1 MNKWMTLGAMVAG
14 AVGLSA
20 ALVLG
25 GDRMGVMHGESA
37 SAASGNAGL
46 PWDIAQL
53 PGGASRLWGP
63 RGLVLSVDASK
74 ASTLADLQR
83 LWPIEVQ
90 MAIVAA
96 PGEDGALEA
105 FVDPAQLGFVAGK
118 LVVSATLD
126 ARTMAGMQVRSSK
139 VEFMDS
145 TTRRFTLANSDVAT
159 AMRAPIS
166 SVSLIPQA
174 QLDAATV
181 VQRFGEPAQR
191 MARGEGDALVEHLL
205 YPDKG
210 LDVVLSA
217 KGKELLQYVAPA
229 QFARLSLP
237 LRAASSPASAPASAS
252 GHP

>member
-1 MNKWMTLGAMVAG
+1 MNKWMTLGAMVAVS
-14 AVGLSA
+14 VGLSA

-25 GDRMGVMHGESA
+25 GDRMGVMHGEERA

-46 PWDIAQL
+46 PWDITEL
-53 PGGASRLWGP
+53 PPGASRLWGQN
-63 RGLVLSVDASK
+63 GLVLSGDLGK

-126 ARTMAGMQVRSSK
+126 ARTIAGMRVRSSK

-159 AMRAPIS
+159 ALQAPIS

-181 VQRFGEPAQR
+181 VQRFGQPSKR
-191 MARGEGDALVEHLL
+191 ITRGEGDVAVEHLL
-205 YPDKG
+205 YPAKG

-229 QFARLSLP
+229 QFERLSQP
-237 LRAASSPASAPASAS
+237 LQAASSAP
-252 GHP
+252 

>member
-1 MNKWMTLGAMVAG
+1 
-14 AVGLSA
+14 
-20 ALVLG
+20 
-25 GDRMGVMHGESA
+25 
-37 SAASGNAGL
+37 
-46 PWDIAQL
+46 
-53 PGGASRLWGP
+53 
-63 RGLVLSVDASK
+63 
-74 ASTLADLQR
+74 
-83 LWPIEVQ
+83 VQ

-126 ARTMAGMQVRSSK
+126 ARTMAAMKVRSPK

-145 TTRRFTLANSDVAT
+145 TTRRFNLANSDMAT

-191 MARGEGDALVEHLL
+191 MARGEGDAAVEHLL
-205 YPDKG
+205 YPAKG
-210 LDVVLSA
+210 LDVVVST
-217 KGKELLQYVAPA
+217 KGKELLQFVAPA
-229 QFARLSLP
+229 QFGRLSQP
-237 LRAASSPASAPASAS
+237 LQAASSPATAPAPAQ
-252 GHP
+252 H

>member
-1 MNKWMTLGAMVAG
+1 MNKFLTVSAMVVA
-14 AVGLSA
+14 AVGVSA

-25 GDRMGVMHGESA
+25 GDRMGLVHGDSA
-37 SAASGNAGL
+37 SAPASQPGM
-46 PWDIAQL
+46 PWDITAL
-53 PGGASRLWGP
+53 PGGASQLWGSK
-63 RGLVLSVDASK
+63 GLRLSPEAGQ
-74 ASTLADLQR
+74 ASTLGDLQR

-118 LVVSATLD
+118 LVVTAALD
-126 ARTMAGMQVRSSK
+126 ARTIAGMRVRSSK
-139 VEFMDS
+139 VAFMDS
-145 TTRRFTLANSDVAT
+145 TTRRFTLASSDVAT
-159 AMRAPIS
+159 ALQAPIG

-191 MARGEGDALVEHLL
+191 IMRGEGDAAVEHLL
-205 YPDKG
+205 YPAKG
-210 LDVVLSA
+210 LDVVVSA

-229 QFARLSLP
+229 QFERLSKP
-237 LRAASSPASAPASAS
+237 LQAASSAP
-252 GHP
+252 

>member
-1 MNKWMTLGAMVAG
+1 MNKWMTLGAMVAVS
-14 AVGLSA
+14 VGLSA

-37 SAASGNAGL
+37 SAASNNAGL
-46 PWDIAQL
+46 PWDITEL
-53 PGGASRLWGP
+53 PAGASRLWGQN
-63 RGLVLSVDASK
+63 GLVLSSDAGK

-96 PGEDGALEA
+96 PGEGGALEA

-118 LVVSATLD
+118 LVVSAALD
-126 ARTMAGMQVRSSK
+126 ARTIAGMRERSTK

-145 TTRRFTLANSDVAT
+145 TTRRFTLANNDLAT
-159 AMRAPIS
+159 ALQAPIS

-181 VQRFGEPAQR
+181 VQRFGEPAKR
-191 MARGEGDALVEHLL
+191 IRRGEGDAEVEHML
-205 YPDKG
+205 YPTKG
-210 LDVVLSA
+210 LDVVVSA

-229 QFARLSLP
+229 QFERLSKP
-237 LRAASSPASAPASAS
+237 LQAASSPP
-252 GHP
+252 